1 MYSRIIFI
9 LLNVMMVISY
19 PVPKFQLI
27 DLQNPADDSSLTKD
41 VMIMEDIQT
50 HYENLVDEV
59 ISSHSEDFLLS
70 MTWSMSK
77 DKLNTVY
84 RPQMS
89 MLLANQPAIHDK
101 CLHRMPHWIGKYLH
115 DLHSK
120 MYGRIAPMIQDYMV
134 SHWPSSRWYP
144 ADMTTSDIAEFLES
158 LNHVLLTSST
168 TTVQMDPTLAL
179 ADLAFQLQTC
189 QHHQQQQQGKGRR
202 WGLDFFLW
210 GKLFG
215 SGGGHR
221 SESLPTSFDVDGSMK
236 HHFYVRLLAEM
247 RSDLVTEMHDRIDD
261 LIPLIQDDLHDRFVD
276 A

>member
-1 MYSRIIFI
+1 MIAIA
-9 LLNVMMVISY
+9 Y
-19 PVPKFQLI
+19 PVSKFLMI
-27 DLQNPADDSSLTKD
+27 DLQNPANDPILTKD

-59 ISSHSEDFLLS
+59 ISGHSEDFLLS

-77 DKLNTVY
+77 ETLNTVY

-89 MLLANQPAIHDK
+89 MLLANHPTIHDK
-101 CLHRMPHWIGKYLH
+101 CLHRVPHWIGKYLH
-115 DLHSK
+115 DMHSK
-120 MYGRIAPMIQDYMV
+120 AYETVAPKIQDYMI

-168 TTVQMDPTLAL
+168 TTVQMDPIVAL
-179 ADLAFQLQTC
+179 THLGTQLQLC
-189 QHHQQQQQGKGRR
+189 QQQQQQQEIRR
-202 WGLDFFLW
+202 WGLDFLLW
-210 GKLFG
+210 DKLFG
-215 SGGGHR
+215 GSSH
-221 SESLPTSFDVDGSMK
+221 SIEPLPSSYDVNGSMR
-236 HHFYVRLLAEM
+236 HHFFVRFLAEM
-247 RSDLVTEMHDRIDD
+247 RADLVTEMHDRIPD